1 MTWWLS
7 PACSASSSA
16 RAVPTLRAARSRK
29 RNRVL
34 TMFKMKGV
42 TRRVEPRSSAPPK
55 SPGLS
60 LITSRCDGVMVCI
73 RCAPARHTPRH
84 PSPPSSR
91 LTSLRSFSI
100 NHLPPGQTS
109 YSLLNTVHLSSIY
122 LFTKMYLLIHV
133 RLPTSW
139 APAMEPHKSRLPRY
153 REWRIINIRASILAW
168 ICPPLWGGKEA
179 CVTNHFCV
187 AEFIMETTTFWIN
200 NCISRIS
207 RIYP

>member
-1 MTWWLS
+1 MWPGDWVRRAL
-7 PACSASSSA
+7 PQA
-16 RAVPTLRAARSRK
+16 R
-29 RNRVL
+29 
-34 TMFKMKGV
+34 
-42 TRRVEPRSSAPPK
+42 
-55 SPGLS
+55 PGLCPPWGPHAVGKEIECWPCSRWREWRGGWS
-60 LITSRCDGVMVCI
+60 LGAQLPPRAQGCPWLPAGVMVCI